1 MRSKN
6 QQGGQTLE
14 QFTLEICDAF
24 LSKVIFGYTCTSS
37 NNLNVPLYLNTIK
50 IATTC
55 IITASV
61 SVLSI

>member
-24 LSKVIFGYTCTSS
+24 LSKVIFGYICS